1 MNKFFIFIMTISVSF
16 IACNKD
22 AVIEQDVDNNEL
34 GLASI
39 DTFKLKSKTIFD
51 LPISGDDISTVVLG
65 QTNDPRFGEHK
76 ASLYTEFSLS
86 KNSFSLGT
94 NPVLDSIVLILKQK
108 DSYGKLNSSFDIN
121 IYELNGFIEDISY
134 DNNSVLN
141 VKPST
146 LATINSY
153 KFSQEAKSI
162 RIPLKNSFGTSLLN
176 QFGTSTMKSSDNFK
190 DFFNGIYASI
200 SSTGGDGFVYLDLRK
215 DESKIQLY
223 YHNDEITDTSY
234 SFIIEAKDKT
244 INQYLHNG
252 LSSEVINAINAEDNT
267 LAYVSSMSSYK
278 TEIEMPDLSSLK
290 NIIVNKATITVY
302 QEDFGSTESIKFPEA
317 NQMIMFQN
325 LQDTGIAFLTGYGL
339 KSVGPLAKANKTIIN
354 GNNIVEYE
362 FEVSKYIQKII
373 TGDAKSNTIYLKNL
387 SNNEGNRTKFG
398 GGNHLDIPM
407 KLNIVYTKINQ

>member
-1 MNKFFIFIMTISVSF
+1 
-16 IACNKD
+16 
-22 AVIEQDVDNNEL
+22 
-34 GLASI
+34 
-39 DTFKLKSKTIFD
+39 
-51 LPISGDDISTVVLG
+51 
-65 QTNDPRFGEHK
+65 
-76 ASLYTEFSLS
+76 
-86 KNSFSLGT
+86 
-94 NPVLDSIVLILKQK
+94 
-108 DSYGKLNSSFDIN
+108 
-121 IYELNGFIEDISY
+121 
-134 DNNSVLN
+134 
-141 VKPST
+141 
-146 LATINSY
+146 
-153 KFSQEAKSI
+153 
-162 RIPLKNSFGTSLLN
+162 
-176 QFGTSTMKSSDNFK
+176 
-190 DFFNGIYASI
+190 
-200 SSTGGDGFVYLDLRK
+200 VYLDLRK